1 MRKSLVCPKC
11 QGQRF
16 FEIEKMLVP
25 NYEYSN
31 SVEPFTLTAAYTDT
45 GRETKGI
52 FGSSAEIAR
61 IGAEASAF
69 VCASCGYTEVYAREL
84 DVLEDFASKGEGG
97 VRVVDARA
105 PSQGPNR

>member
-16 FEIEKMLVP
+16 FEIDKMLVP
-25 NYEYSN
+25 NYEYAN
-31 SVEPFTLTAAYTDT
+31 SVEPFTLTAAYTET
-45 GRETKGI
+45 GQVTQGF
-52 FGSSAEIAR
+52 FGGAEMAR

-69 VCASCGYTEVYAREL
+69 VCAGCGYTEVYAREL
-84 DVLEDFASKGEGG
+84 DVLEDFASKGVAG

>member
-16 FEIEKMLVP
+16 FEIDKMLVP
-25 NYEYSN
+25 NYEYAN
-31 SVEPFTLTAAYTDT
+31 SVEPFTLTAAYTET
-45 GRETKGI
+45 GQVTKGF
-52 FGSSAEIAR
+52 FGGAEMAR

-69 VCASCGYTEVYAREL
+69 VCAGCGYTEVHARGL
-84 DVLEDFASKGEGG
+84 DVLEELASKGEGG
-97 VRVVDARA
+97 VRVVDARV